1 MNKVVDYIKTH
12 KVELIGFLVIMIIIL
27 LVTYLKNFNRQFECV
42 KENKFDGS
50 VIKEKYLIKQR
61 NNNVLSISYEL
72 VSINSSKETISSLSE
87 LYREIIKKQN
97 EISLDNNVHLDI
109 NKKIVSLSYDV
120 SKQEINNN
128 DNYKKASKLIKRLE
142 NNKFVCK

>member
-12 KVELIGFLVIMIIIL
+12 KVESIGFLVIMIIIL

-61 NNNVLSISYEL
+61 NNNVLSISYDL
-72 VSINSSKETISSLSE
+72 VSTNSSKETISSLSE

-120 SKQEINNN
+120 SEQEINSN